1 MAYSWRLLNSLG
13 CLPTVFRDTFFAT
26 GRAQA
31 ANNAGLRF
39 GPGLILGFAVGGLCP
54 RFRPKRVSLAQTALR
69 LHPRRRAICAAL
81 CPTAQSFLSSA
92 TSFRIPTHGRYY
104 TPPANYGLFAARIA
118 MKHH

>member
-39 GPGLILGFAVGGLCP
+39 GTGLIWGFAVGGLCP

-69 LHPRRRAICAAL
+69 LNPRRCAICAAL

-92 TSFRIPTHGRYY
+92 TSFVSQLMEHTIRRLPTTG
-104 TPPANYGLFAARIA
+104 
-118 MKHH
+118 